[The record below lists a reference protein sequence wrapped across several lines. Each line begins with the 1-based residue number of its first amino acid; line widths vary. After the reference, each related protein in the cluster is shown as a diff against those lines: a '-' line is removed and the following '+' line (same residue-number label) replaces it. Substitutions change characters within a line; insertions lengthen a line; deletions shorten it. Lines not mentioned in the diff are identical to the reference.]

1 MNYPIQIT
9 NLIESF
15 QKLPGVGPKTA
26 ERLALY
32 VVTNMQED
40 DALLM
45 SKALI
50 AAKRELMFCD
60 VCGYVT
66 DVSPCSICTDTNR
79 DRTILCVVEESRDV
93 MAMERMG
100 QYHGLYHVLGG
111 ALSPIDGIGPED
123 LLLTELIQRL
133 KDEPDISEIIIATN
147 PNMEGE
153 TTAQY
158 IRRLLE
164 TTDIRLSRIAHGLPV
179 GGDLEYVDEATLLKA
194 IEGRR
199 EMK

>member
-50 AAKRELMFCD
+50 AAKRELMFCE